1 MDQILENDASEELKT
16 TDIIA
21 GESNKMDKI
30 EDEIQTNSAM
40 HTQRRIHLINKRNLY
55 NFCCRHQGGRTWQA
69 FGGGKHGH
77 ETFCQARIYNFR
89 NKCNVFAHNLK
100 FSILTQ

>member
-40 HTQRRIHLINKRNLY
+40 HTQRRIHLMTKRNL
-55 NFCCRHQGGRTWQA
+55 Q
-69 FGGGKHGH
+69 K
-77 ETFCQARIYNFR
+77 E
-89 NKCNVFAHNLK
+89 K
-100 FSILTQ
+100 FSSL

>member
-40 HTQRRIHLINKRNLY
+40 HTQRRIDLISKRNLY
-55 NFCCRHQGGRTWQA
+55 NFCCRH
-69 FGGGKHGH
+69 
-77 ETFCQARIYNFR
+77 
-89 NKCNVFAHNLK
+89 
-100 FSILTQ
+100 